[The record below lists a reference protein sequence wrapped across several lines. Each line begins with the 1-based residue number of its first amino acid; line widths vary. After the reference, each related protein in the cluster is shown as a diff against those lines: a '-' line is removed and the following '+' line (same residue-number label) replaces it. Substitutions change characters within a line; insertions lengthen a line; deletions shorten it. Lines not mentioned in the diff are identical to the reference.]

1 MNATQILEVIA
12 KGFTLIEALRQATEA
27 ASPAIKAV
35 YDLIDKY
42 KSGTVITEAD
52 LIAVEQVL
60 DEQLTAFNEPLPE
73 D

>member
-1 MNATQILEVIA
+1 MTALNSPFAVIA
-12 KGFTLIEALRQATEA
+12 KYK
-27 ASPAIKAV
+27 AIKAV
-35 YDLIDKY
+35 YDLIDKE